1 MRASSVCFVFLEFY
15 DIIAICKHFKKAL
28 TFFSQT
34 VKTLEMLQKA
44 DHP

>member
-1 MRASSVCFVFLEFY
+1 MSAFFFFVVLEFY
-15 DIIAICKHFKKAL
+15 DIAICKHFKRAL

-34 VKTLEMLQKA
+34 VKTLEMLQKD